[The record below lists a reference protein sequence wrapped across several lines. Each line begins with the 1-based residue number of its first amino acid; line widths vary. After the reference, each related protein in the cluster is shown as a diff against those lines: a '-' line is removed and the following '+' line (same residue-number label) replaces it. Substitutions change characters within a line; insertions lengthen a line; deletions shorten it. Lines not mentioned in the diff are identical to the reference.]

1 MFGLPANQSEHVVIL
16 GVNAIIMKKIITPD
30 APTAISCLL
39 LGFQSVF
46 PFTKHHDVI

>member
-1 MFGLPANQSEHVVIL
+1 MFGRPAIQSEHVLIL

-30 APTAISCLL
+30 APTAISCSL

-46 PFTKHHDVI
+46 LFTKHHDVI

>member
-1 MFGLPANQSEHVVIL
+1 MFGRPANQSGHVLIL

-30 APTAISCLL
+30 APTAILL

-46 PFTKHHDVI
+46 LFTKHHDVI